1 MSEEANKAIVRRYF
15 AEVLDGGNPSL
26 IPELFASSGISHFPG
41 RDVSAAHVRP
51 ETPGRRFATTIHHLL
66 AEGDCVVAHLTH
78 HVTYEDAARFLTRIG
93 PVEVG
98 GRSVSWDAMALFH
111 FRDGKIDEE
120 WVSRDELD
128 VLIQLGAVSLAP
140 PE

>member
-15 AEVLDGGNPSL
+15 DEVLDGGNPSV
-26 IPELFASSGISHFPG
+26 IPELFASEGTAHFPG
-41 RDVSAAHVRP
+41 RDTPGGQIRP
-51 ETPGRRFATTIHHLL
+51 ETPGRRFSTTLHHLI

-78 HVTYEDAARFLTRIG
+78 HVTYEPNARFLTRLG
-93 PVEVG
+93 TMEVG

-120 WVSRDELD
+120 WVNRDELD
-128 VLIQLGAVSLAP
+128 VLMQLGVVSP
-140 PE
+140 PAM